1 MIRTLIVDDSDI
13 FLDSLE
19 RYLGTVPSIDVVG
32 RACSADEAIMK
43 VKVLQ
48 PDLVFMDL
56 AMPRCNGL
64 DATKEIKNLDNPPF
78 IIIVSPDA
86 NGEYSASARAAGAD
100 GLVSKREFSDSVMGV
115 VEGLFGMTQESC
127 IKAVNL

>member
-1 MIRTLIVDDSDI
+1 LIVDDSDI

-32 RACSADEAIMK
+32 RACSAAEAITK
-43 VKVLQ
+43 VRVLQ

-56 AMPRCNGL
+56 VMPRRNGL
-64 DATKEIKNLDNPPF
+64 EATREIKSLDNPPY

-100 GLVSKREFSDSVMGV
+100 GLVSKGEFSDSVMGV
-115 VEGLFGMTQESC
+115 VEGLFRAARESR
-127 IKAVNL
+127 IKAAG